1 MFQGFSIKSKKTSKN
16 TQSKKANKGKAAS
29 LESTRSTT
37 LSESFSERFDN
48 LEVNDNSESN
58 SYSYANTS
66 ESNERTLARIIE
78 NQGEILS
85 ELKVIKDKVGRI
97 ENRLNDLEQKM
108 DNSFDITNDKA
119 FKEDTIKGA
128 AKALIKK
135 AIYPENSQIKS
146 EAEKYVRENYA
157 EYFERF
163 TLKDWNVYYVN
174 NIHGPL
180 LQKIRSLRGTLAN
193 KIKETLFSVYGNLIE
208 PINNKAKPDEVI
220 MWKKSTKT
228 NKCYQKL
235 FKELEEDSDDAYMN
249 RILNKIWPNGKA
261 PPEKIAYA
269 IDICQ
274 TMLNPKNKIIT
285 MSDHVVKK
293 LIAIN
298 LNKLE
303 YGGHFSIS
311 SSEDETS
318 KEDRDKSDDNDSEN
332 NNTEQGNKCKNNL
345 NYSDKQNISKGC
357 DFTNLILKITELVD
371 LDLEEVQEAPD
382 KDVDNEKDMDNY
394 EKKYG

>member
-1 MFQGFSIKSKKTSKN
+1 MFQ
-16 TQSKKANKGKAAS
+16 
-29 LESTRSTT
+29 ESTRSTT
-37 LSESFSERFDN
+37 LSESFSEQFDN
-48 LEVNDNSESN
+48 LGVNDNSGSN
-58 SYSYANTS
+58 SYSYVNTS

-78 NQGEILS
+78 NQGEIFS

-97 ENRLNDLEQKM
+97 VNHLNDLEQKM
-108 DNSFDITNDKA
+108 NNSFDITNDKA
-119 FKEDTIKGA
+119 FKKDTIKEA
-128 AKALIKK
+128 ATALIEK

-146 EAEKYVRENYA
+146 
-157 EYFERF
+157 
-163 TLKDWNVYYVN
+163 
-174 NIHGPL
+174 
-180 LQKIRSLRGTLAN
+180 LRGTLTN

-228 NKCYQKL
+228 NECYQKL
-235 FKELEEDSDDAYMN
+235 FEELEEDSDDTYMN
-249 RILNKIWPNGKA
+249 RILHKIWPDGKA

-269 IDICQ
+269 IAVCQ

-285 MSDHVVKK
+285 MSNHVVKK

-303 YGGHFSIS
+303 YGRHFSIS

-318 KEDRDKSDDNDSEN
+318 KEDRDKTSKEDRDKSDDNDSEN
-332 NNTEQGNKCKNNL
+332 DNTEQESKRKNNS
-345 NYSDKQNISKGC
+345 NYSDKQNISNGC
-357 DFTNLILKITELVD
+357 DFTNIILKITELVD

-382 KDVDNEKDMDNY
+382 EDVDKEKDTDNY
-394 EKKYG
+394 EKNTDNDE

>member
-1 MFQGFSIKSKKTSKN
+1 MFQ
-16 TQSKKANKGKAAS
+16 
-29 LESTRSTT
+29 
-37 LSESFSERFDN
+37 ERFDN
-48 LEVNDNSESN
+48 LGVNDNSGSN
-58 SYSYANTS
+58 SYSYANMSES
-66 ESNERTLARIIE
+66 ESNEKTLARIIE

-85 ELKVIKDKVGRI
+85 ELKVIKDKVRRI

-119 FKEDTIKGA
+119 FKEIKGA

-146 EAEKYVRENYA
+146 EAEKY
-157 EYFERF
+157 
-163 TLKDWNVYYVN
+163 
-174 NIHGPL
+174 L
-180 LQKIRSLRGTLAN
+180 LQKIRSLRGTLTN

-228 NKCYQKL
+228 NECYQKL
-235 FKELEEDSDDAYMN
+235 FEEFEEDSDDTYMN
-249 RILNKIWPNGKA
+249 RILHKIWPDGKA

-269 IDICQ
+269 IAVCQ

-332 NNTEQGNKCKNNL
+332 NNTEQGSKRKNNS
-345 NYSDKQNISKGC
+345 NYSDKVNKRPRI
-357 DFTNLILKITELVD
+357 
-371 LDLEEVQEAPD
+371 APD
-382 KDVDNEKDMDNY
+382 EDVDKEKETDNY
-394 EKKYG
+394 KKNTDNDE

>member
-29 LESTRSTT
+29 LESTISTT
-37 LSESFSERFDN
+37 LSKSFSERFDN
-48 LEVNDNSESN
+48 LGVNDN
-58 SYSYANTS
+58 
-66 ESNERTLARIIE
+66 R
-78 NQGEILS
+78 EILS

-97 ENRLNDLEQKM
+97 ENHLNDLEQKM

-128 AKALIKK
+128 AKALIEK
-135 AIYPENSQIKS
+135 AIYPENSQIKL
-146 EAEKYVRENYA
+146 EPEKYVRA
-157 EYFERF
+157 EYFER
-163 TLKDWNVYYVN
+163 LEC
-174 NIHGPL
+174 L
-180 LQKIRSLRGTLAN
+180 LQKIRSLRGTLTN
-193 KIKETLFSVYGNLIE
+193 KIKETLFSVYKNLIE
-208 PINNKAKPDEVI
+208 PINNKAKPHEVI

-228 NKCYQKL
+228 NECYQKL
-235 FKELEEDSDDAYMN
+235 FEELEEDSDDTYMN
-249 RILNKIWPNGKA
+249 QILHKIWPDGKA

-269 IDICQ
+269 IAVCQ
-274 TMLNPKNKIIT
+274 TMLNSKNKIIT
-285 MSDHVVKK
+285 MSDHVIKK

-311 SSEDETS
+311 SSEDKTNKEDRDETS
-318 KEDRDKSDDNDSEN
+318 KEDRDKSDDNDLEN
-332 NNTEQGNKCKNNL
+332 DNTEQGSKRKNNL

-371 LDLEEVQEAPD
+371 LDPEEVQEAPD
-382 KDVDNEKDMDNY
+382 EDVDKEKDMDNY
-394 EKKYG
+394 EKNTDNDE

>member
-1 MFQGFSIKSKKTSKN
+1 MFQGLSIKSKKTSKN
-16 TQSKKANKGKAAS
+16 TQSKKANKGMTVS
-29 LESTRSTT
+29 LESTKGTT
-37 LSESFSERFDN
+37 AS
-48 LEVNDNSESN
+48 LELTR
-58 SYSYANTS
+58 NTS
-66 ESNERTLARIIE
+66 LTYERTLARIIE

-85 ELKVIKDKVGRI
+85 KLKVIKDKVGRI

-119 FKEDTIKGA
+119 FKE
-128 AKALIKK
+128 
-135 AIYPENSQIKS
+135 
-146 EAEKYVRENYA
+146 
-157 EYFERF
+157 
-163 TLKDWNVYYVN
+163 
-174 NIHGPL
+174 L
-180 LQKIRSLRGTLAN
+180 LQKIRSLQGTLTN

-228 NKCYQKL
+228 NECYQKL
-235 FKELEEDSDDAYMN
+235 FEELEEDSDDTYMN
-249 RILNKIWPNGKA
+249 RILYKIWPDGKA

-269 IDICQ
+269 IAVCQ

-298 LNKLE
+298 L
-303 YGGHFSIS
+303 
-311 SSEDETS
+311 
-318 KEDRDKSDDNDSEN
+318 
-332 NNTEQGNKCKNNL
+332 EQGSKRKNNS

-371 LDLEEVQEAPD
+371 LDPEEVQEAPD
-382 KDVDNEKDMDNY
+382 EDVDKEKDTDNY
-394 EKKYG
+394 EKNTDNDE